1 MFSLKSAEDSFL
13 YELCISS
20 GNSGYG
26 RNICIYTINDDVA
39 IINGSQTAPTK
50 TQKG

>member
-13 YELCISS
+13 HELCISK